1 MSAQERVVL
10 SVDDGLAHLRL
21 VWVDGHNAIDPAMVA
36 ALGRAVDAI
45 AADASVRAVL
55 VSADGRSFTVG
66 GDLRHFA
73 GHVDDLAG
81 ELERMVGPY
90 HRTLTQLGG
99 LAVPVVCAAQG
110 PTAGGG
116 LGLLWCADL
125 VLVADDVKLAAGFPR
140 LALSGDGG
148 SSWALPRL
156 VGLRRAQR
164 FLMGGLT
171 LGAAEAV
178 EWGIAS
184 EVVPAAELA
193 GRALAE
199 ARRLADGPTLALGH
213 MRQLLRG
220 AGAVDWDE
228 HLQRELTAMRECGAS
243 ADARE
248 GVASFGE
255 RRAPAFRGR

>member
-1 MSAQERVVL
+1 ML
-10 SVDDGLAHLRL
+10 SVEDGLARLRL
-21 VWVDGHNAIDPAMVA
+21 VWADGQNAIDPAMVA
-36 ALGRAVDAI
+36 ELGRAVDAVV
-45 AADASVRAVL
+45 ADASVRALL
-55 VSADGRSFTVG
+55 VEADGRSFTVG
-66 GDLRHFA
+66 GDLRHFTRHA
-73 GHVDDLAG
+73 DDLSG
-81 ELERMVGPY
+81 ELERMVGPF

-99 LAVPVVCAAQG
+99 LPVPVVCAVQG
-110 PTAGGG
+110 AAAGGG

-171 LGAAEAV
+171 LGGQEAV

-184 EVVPAAELA
+184 EVVPAADLPA
-193 GRALAE
+193 RARAE
-199 ARRLADGPTLALGH
+199 ARRLADGPTVALGH

-220 AGAVDWDE
+220 SGAVGWGE
-228 HLQRELTAMRECGAS
+228 HLQREFDAMRACGAT

-248 GVASFGE
+248 GVVSFAE